1 MEFFCVLSIGGSL
14 ASYQVQK
21 EGDEIYK
28 AVLRTNNGQRDDVP
42 AEINLRKAATG
53 WQAEPW
59 HQEIVA
65 GLINAI
71 EGNGHPV

>member
-21 EGDEIYK
+21 ESEGIYK

-42 AEINLRKAATG
+42 AEIGLRKEASG

-59 HQEIVA
+59 HQEIVT

-71 EGNGHPV
+71 EGNGHPS